1 MRIYILLTQTTSV
14 LTRVI
19 KFCTKTPYNHASLA
33 FDERLEYTYSF
44 GRVNPNDPLIGGFA
58 HERLDT
64 GVFKDATCQ
73 LLSLDVTPEQYR
85 KMRQRVAQIEANQV
99 KYKFN
104 FIGLFGAKFDFEV
117 KRKYAYFCSQF
128 VSKVLQEVGLFPEDF
143 PSHLVKPSDLAEHVN
158 LKVEYQGPLS
168 EYLKMAGSPASP
180 EREVDVLLRRKL
192 FFMPLRVL
200 FVPIKVVR
208 VSTTTIKTS
217 GQYLNRVARAAGT
230 TTIKTS
236 GYYLNRSRR
245 YIIKK
250 IFHDEQSG

>member
-1 MRIYILLTQTTSV
+1 MRVYILLTQTTSV

-19 KFCTKTPYNHASLA
+19 KFCTKKPYNHASLA

-44 GRVNPNDPLIGGFA
+44 GRINPNDPLIGGFA

-64 GVFKDATCQ
+64 GVFKNATCQ

-85 KMRQRVAQIEANQV
+85 KMREHVAKIEANQW

-104 FIGLFGAKFDFEV
+104 FIGLFGARFDFEI
-117 KRKYAYFCSQF
+117 KRKHAYFCSQF

-143 PSHLVKPSDLAEHVN
+143 PSHLVKPSDLVEHIN

-168 EYLKMAGSPASP
+168 EYLKMTGTPASP
-180 EREVDVLLRRKL
+180 KRATDVLLRRKL
-192 FFMPLRVL
+192 FFMPFRVL

-208 VSTTTIKTS
+208 VGTI
-217 GQYLNRVARAAGT
+217 
-230 TTIKTS
+230 TIRT
-236 GYYLNRSRR
+236 GGRYLNRSRK
-245 YIIKK
+245 YLIQK
-250 IFHDEQSG
+250 IFQDERFG

>member
-1 MRIYILLTQTTSV
+1 MRIYILLSQTTSV
-14 LTRVI
+14 LTRFI
-19 KFCTKTPYNHASLA
+19 KFCTKKPYNHASLA

-64 GVFKDATCQ
+64 GVFKNATCQ

-85 KMRQRVAQIEANQV
+85 KMRLRVAHIEANQV

-104 FIGLFGAKFDFEV
+104 FIGLFGARFDFEV
-117 KRKYAYFCSQF
+117 KRKYAFFCSQF

-143 PSHLVKPSDLAEHVN
+143 PAHLVKPSDLAKHVN
-158 LKVEYQGPLS
+158 LKVEYQGPLAQ
-168 EYLKMAGSPASP
+168 YLEMAGSPASP
-180 EREVDVLLRRKL
+180 EREADVLLRRKL

-208 VSTTTIKTS
+208 VGKTTIKTS
-217 GQYLNRVARAAGT
+217 GR
-230 TTIKTS
+230 
-236 GYYLNRSRR
+236 YLNRSRK
-245 YIIKK
+245 YIGK
-250 IFHDEQSG
+250 IFHDERSG